1 MRHADADAV
10 RAPATKEAAGHTVG
24 WFAVWL
30 ALGAALAF
38 SFVDLISF
46 GVLVLT
52 FAAIGTVVLA
62 VRHHLDRSAWG
73 FLCGIG
79 LLSFAVAY
87 VQRQG
92 PGAVTWHTATAT
104 GSETYLDPRPWLGA
118 GLLFVFVGIGT
129 FVWRQRRR
137 A

>member
-1 MRHADADAV
+1 MRHAHAGTV
-10 RAPATKEAAGHTVG
+10 RTPATKEAAGHTVG
-24 WFAVWL
+24 WFILWL

-46 GVLVLT
+46 GVLVLP

-62 VRHHLDRSAWG
+62 VRHHFDRSAWG

-79 LLSFAVAY
+79 LLSLAVAY

-92 PGAVTWHTATAT
+92 PGAVTWHTATAS
-104 GSETYLDPRPWLGA
+104 GSETYLDPRPWLVV
-118 GLLFVFVGIGT
+118 GLLLVLVGIGT